1 MYYGSITNHNKTIEF
16 KLRNSARSGWR
27 WREIYRIRI
36 MYLILQYKG
45 ENREK
50 TRQNKQHVQF

>member
-1 MYYGSITNHNKTIEF
+1 MYYGSTNHNKTIEF
-16 KLRNSARSGWR
+16 KLRNSAQSGSR

-36 MYLILQYKG
+36 MHLILQYKG

-50 TRQNKQHVQF
+50 TSQNKQHVQF